1 MDSDVGSD
9 AGLIDL
15 LKRVTD
21 PRGLRGRR
29 FPSYSM
35 LGICILATLSGAN
48 SLRAISEWALGLSRS
63 KLRILG
69 ITRKKP
75 PSEAAIRK
83 FLAKID
89 PVEVDEL
96 VGAWL
101 MAQAHNT
108 EAIAI
113 DGKTL
118 RGTKGSELKQCHL
131 LSAVL
136 HVQGLTIA
144 QTKVE
149 DKTNEITA
157 IKPLLNEIDIEG
169 SIVTLDAL
177 HTQKET
183 ARYLTEEKRADY
195 LMTVKDNQRGLK
207 EWKSRNAND
216 SRRGEHRWSRLSKC
230 RSNLSN

>member
-1 MDSDVGSD
+1 MLVLML
-9 AGLIDL
+9 AL
-15 LKRVTD
+15 LTCSNESQIREVCGD
-21 PRGLRGRR
+21 GV
-29 FPSYSM
+29 F
-35 LGICILATLSGAN
+35 
-48 SLRAISEWALGLSRS
+48 
-63 KLRILG
+63 LRIQCWAFASWRHFQEQILCALSLNGRWVCLG
-69 ITRKKP
+69 ASSASWESRAKKP